1 MQCDFFR
8 QETVVNMPCIMLLPS
23 LISSAVLACEPEA
36 AMRLEAIRTL
46 YADSD
51 IARYV
56 CVDDGACG
64 VEEFSRQVDV
74 SPVSLNPAG
83 AEGIQVEPSRQ
94 GAQYFSALF
103 LRDQCRYKMVF
114 APDTTL
120 SGVKLL
126 KKQKNNFYVLRAVER
141 DSAQAWKEYDFA
153 YDPATR
159 QYAEPAVRCFRAAGG
174 KNNAVKCE

>member
-1 MQCDFFR
+1 MRKRCS
-8 QETVVNMPCIMLLPS
+8 TVLLS
-23 LISSAVLACEPEA
+23 LISPVVLACEPEA
-36 AMRLEAIRTL
+36 ALRLEAIRTL
-46 YADSD
+46 YADPD

-64 VEEFSRQVDV
+64 IEEFARQIDV
-74 SPVSLNPAG
+74 RTVSLSPAG
-83 AEGIQVEPSRQ
+83 AGGIQVEPVRK

-120 SGVKLL
+120 SDVKLL

-159 QYAEPAVRCFRAAGG
+159 QYAEPAARCFSAAGG
-174 KNNAVKCE
+174 KNNVVKCE

>member
-1 MQCDFFR
+1 MSRKHCLAG
-8 QETVVNMPCIMLLPS
+8 LLS
-23 LISSAVLACEPEA
+23 LISPVVLACGPEA

-46 YADSD
+46 YADPD
-51 IARYV
+51 VARYV
-56 CVDDGACG
+56 CVDDGACDI
-64 VEEFSRQVDV
+64 EEFSRQLEVMA
-74 SPVSLNPAG
+74 VSLSTAG
-83 AEGIQVEPSRQ
+83 AEGIQIEPLRK

-120 SGVKLL
+120 SGIKLL

-141 DSAQAWKEYDFA
+141 DSAQAWKQYDFA

-159 QYAEPAVRCFRAAGG
+159 QYAAPPPAPKR
-174 KNNAVKCE
+174 